1 MDFSNL
7 VVLFRVLWR
16 KAWLIITV
24 PIIAMLVTLV
34 LTWDMPD
41 RFKSTA
47 QLSTG
52 FTTNEQILITN
63 DPSSSRDISIK
74 FNNLIETMKSEIIL
88 TLVSYRLIIHDFES
102 IKPFRTL
109 TSAQLTLYTQEELDH
124 ILKICKAKLENMEL
138 LSSFDPDER
147 KVIDFISLY
156 EYSSWQLT
164 PELQVGRI
172 KDTDYLKLQFISEDP
187 RLSAFLV
194 NTLSEECIRYD
205 NRIKQSRSGQSV
217 TFFENLMSEKKKI
230 LDEKTQLLNSYKTS
244 NNVVNY
250 SLETTSRIAQISEYE
265 LRRNEAVSKI
275 QGIRLSISNIDRR
288 LVELGNTLGTTASN
302 DKLLQLRSKI
312 DELNKIFVDGGSRDE
327 TLKKTLSDL
336 RYDYQVE
343 MDKLA
348 SIEQLAGQP
357 QANQQLDLLDRK
369 NQLELELEIANAN
382 LASINSALATLNNS
396 VSGIANKEVTVSF
409 LMAEVDNAAKEYNE
423 ALDRFNTERNK
434 SLVASSPL
442 RLVVAGQ
449 PNGYPERSKRLIFIA
464 FSAFASLVICVATI
478 IAIELLDLRLK
489 NPDQFRK
496 LVALDLAGTLNHIN
510 AKRLNLDYL
519 FKAQVKGRE
528 LDTFKHFLRNLRFV
542 VESTGSKTF
551 LVTSLKEGEGKSFI
565 ILCLAYSLSLVK
577 RRVLIIDT
585 NFKHNSLTQ
594 ELLAV
599 NNETKKLESGFYV
612 KGLIGQGS
620 GPEEIPEEDFVAS
633 IIFPTNHKGINVIGN
648 SGGDQSPSEIFAG
661 RDFTKMIDTLKERY
675 DYIFLE
681 GAALNNYSDTKELI
695 EYVDKV
701 LPVFNSTSVMRRQD
715 YESLKYL
722 KSLNGKLMGSILNGI
737 QLRELK
743 V

>member
-16 KAWLIITV
+16 KVWLIISV
-24 PIIAMLVTLV
+24 PIIAMIVTLA

-41 RFKSTA
+41 RYKSTA

-52 FTTNEQILITN
+52 YTTNDQILITN
-63 DPSSSRDISIK
+63 DPSSSRDINFK
-74 FNNLIETMKSEIIL
+74 FNNLIETMQSEIIL
-88 TLVSYRLIIHDFES
+88 TLVSYRLLLHDFDDVR
-102 IKPFRTL
+102 PFRKL
-109 TSAQLTLYTQEELDH
+109 TSEQLALYSQADRDL
-124 ILKICKAKLENMEL
+124 IYKICKEKLEKMEL

-164 PELQVGRI
+164 PDLQVGRI
-172 KDTDYLKLQFISEDP
+172 KDTDYVKIQFISEDP
-187 RLSAFLV
+187 RLSAFVV
-194 NTLSEECIRYD
+194 NTLAEECIRYD
-205 NRIKQSRSGQSV
+205 NRIKESRSGQSV
-217 TFFENLMSEKKKI
+217 TFFENLMKEKKKI
-230 LDEKTQLLNSYKTS
+230 LDEKTQLLNSYKSS

-250 SLETTSRIAQISEYE
+250 SLETTSRLTQISEYE
-265 LRRNEAVSKI
+265 LRRNEAISKI
-275 QGIRLSISNIDRR
+275 QAIKLSISNIDKR
-288 LVELGNTLGTTASN
+288 LAQIGTTTATNASN
-302 DKLLQLRSKI
+302 EKLFQLRSKI
-312 DELNKIFVDGGSRDE
+312 DELNKIYVDGGSKDE

-336 RYDYQVE
+336 RYEYQLE

-348 SIEQLAGQP
+348 SVEQVAGQP
-357 QANQQLDLLDRK
+357 NQQLTLLEQK

-396 VSGIANKEVTVSF
+396 VSGIANKEATVSF
-409 LMAEVDNAAKEYNE
+409 LMAEVENATKEYNE
-423 ALDRFNTERNK
+423 ALDRYNTERNK

-464 FSAFASLVICVATI
+464 FSGFASLIMCIATI
-478 IAIELLDLRLK
+478 VAIELLDLRLK

-496 LVALDLAGTLNHIN
+496 LVNLDLAGTLNHIN
-510 AKRLNLDYL
+510 SKRLNLDYL
-519 FKAQVKGRE
+519 FKSQGVKGRE
-528 LDTFKHFLRNLRFV
+528 MDTFKHFLRNLRYSI
-542 VESTGSKTF
+542 ESSGGKTF
-551 LVTSLKEGEGKSFI
+551 LVTSLKEGEGKTFI
-565 ILCLAYSLSLVK
+565 ILSLAYTLSLVK
-577 RRVLIIDT
+577 KRVLIIDT

-599 NNETKKLESGFYV
+599 NAEYKKLESGFYV
-612 KGLIGQGS
+612 KGLIGTGS
-620 GPEEIPEEDFVAS
+620 GEREEIPEEDFVAS

-661 RDFTKMIDTLKERY
+661 RDFTRMMDALKERY

-681 GAALNNYSDTKELI
+681 GAALNSYSDTKELV
-695 EYVDKV
+695 EYVDKL
-701 LPVFNSTSVMRRQD
+701 LPVFNSSSTMKRQD

>member
-16 KAWLIITV
+16 KMWLIISV
-24 PIIAMLVTLV
+24 PVIAMLVTLA
-34 LTWDMPD
+34 LTWEMPD
-41 RFKSTA
+41 RYKSTA

-63 DPSSSRDISIK
+63 DPSSYRDISIK
-74 FNNLIETMKSEIIL
+74 FNNLIETMTSEIIL
-88 TLVSYRLIIHDFES
+88 TLVSYRLVLHDYES
-102 IKPFRTL
+102 GKPFRRL
-109 TSAQLTLYTQEELDH
+109 TSEQLAAYSLEDIDL
-124 ILKICKAKLENMEL
+124 IMKICRAKLENMEL

-147 KVIDFISLY
+147 KVMNFISLF
-156 EYSSWQLT
+156 EYSSWQLVE
-164 PELQVGRI
+164 ELQVARI
-172 KDTDYLKLQFISEDP
+172 KDTDYLKIQYISEDP
-187 RLSAFLV
+187 RLSAFVV
-194 NTLSEECIRYD
+194 NILSEECIRYD
-205 NRIKQSRSGQSV
+205 NKIKQSRSGQSV
-217 TFFENLMSEKKKI
+217 TFFENLTNDKKKI
-230 LDEKTQLLNSYKTS
+230 LDEKTALLNSYKTS

-250 SLETTSRIAQISEYE
+250 SLETTSRIAQIAEYE
-265 LRRNEAVSKI
+265 LRRNEAVAKI
-275 QGIRLSISNIDRR
+275 QGLRLSISNTDKR
-288 LVELGNTLGTTASN
+288 LRELGNVLTTTSSN

-312 DELNKIFVDGGSRDE
+312 DELNKIYVDGGSKDE
-327 TLKKTLSDL
+327 SLKKTLSEL
-336 RYDYQVE
+336 RYEYQVE

-348 SIEQLAGQP
+348 SVEQLVGQP
-357 QANQQLDLLDRK
+357 QANQQLALMDQK
-369 NQLELELEIANAN
+369 NQFELELEIANAN

-409 LMAEVDNAAKEYNE
+409 LTAEVENAAKEYKE

-434 SLVASSPL
+434 SLVAASPL

-449 PNGYPERSKRLIFIA
+449 PNGYPERSKRLIFIGFA
-464 FSAFASLVICVATI
+464 GFASFVLCIATI
-478 IAIELLDLRLK
+478 VAIELLDLRLK

-510 AKRLNLDYL
+510 SKRLNLEFL
-519 FKAQVKGRE
+519 FKAQMKGRE

-542 VESTGSKTF
+542 LESTGAKTF
-551 LVTSLKEGEGKSFI
+551 LVTSMKEAEGKSFI

-577 RRVLIIDT
+577 KRVLIIDT
-585 NFKHNSLTQ
+585 NFRHNSLTQ

-599 NNETKKLESGFYV
+599 GTEHKKLESGFYI
-612 KGLIGQGS
+612 KGLIGKGPE
-620 GPEEIPEEDFVAS
+620 PEEIPEEDFVAS
-633 IIFPTNHKGINVIGN
+633 IIFPTSHKGINVIGN

-661 RDFTKMIDTLKERY
+661 RDFGKMMLTLKDRY

-695 EYVDKV
+695 AYVDKV
-701 LPVFNSTSVMRRQD
+701 IPVFNSASTMRRLD

-737 QLRELK
+737 ELRELK